1 MCFVVCFYY
10 NAQLSCGFVISI
22 FSWIFCCCCSLLL
35 PLSLTLPLSLCLS
48 VTLFVCKKLP
58 SVFVCLSV
66 PQFHCPPHL
75 LHPLCPFVRARL
87 SFKFCDAAVAAA
99 AAVGGG
105 FVSFLADL
113 LCPLSPRPLLHLP
126 VVFPLSSSFWVYALC
141 SVSFS
146 YCLIY
151 FVGFYCGRRRVAFCL
166 CVCVCLCVHVVCACV
181 CTNSSYRV
189 VLLLL
194 HWRRRRGC
202 RRRSSLVYRF
212 VPLPS
217 PSLHTASHYHRR
229 HHHHRHHHCPSFVS
243 LPCPLASSTP
253 LTFLKHS

>member
-35 PLSLTLPLSLCLS
+35 PPSACLSHCLYVKSCRLCLS
-48 VTLFVCKKLP
+48 VSLSLSSTVPPTPSILFVH
-58 SVFVCLSV
+58 LSV
-66 PQFHCPPHL
+66 PVCRSSFAMPPSL
-75 LHPLCPFVRARL
+75 LLLLLLLVAVL
-87 SFKFCDAAVAAA
+87 SRSSLIALPTLPATPPP
-99 AAVGGG
+99 
-105 FVSFLADL
+105 L
-113 LCPLSPRPLLHLP
+113 LCRVPLVQLI
-126 VVFPLSSSFWVYALC
+126 SSSFWVYALC

-151 FVGFYCGRRRVAFCL
+151 FVGFYCGRRRVAF

-229 HHHHRHHHCPSFVS
+229 HHHHRHYHCPSFVS
-243 LPCPLASSTP
+243 LP
-253 LTFLKHS
+253 